1 MFASASQRSDAPVR
15 VWKSPPTGAPTPT
28 KRYSRQLVRLERGGT
43 GTLGLELRLQTPVL
57 YSFKRK
63 NAKTLIRVIGSTPK
77 DDRASVISLEHVI
90 ISLSLFGLRV
100 ESKQECVWIRTHRM
114 TSHEAADFLNHENIY
129 RAACVLGP
137 IKSVYYLENI
147 SISVSPPRSCRRR

>member
-100 ESKQECVWIRTHRM
+100 ESKCVWIRTHRM
-114 TSHEAADFLNHENIY
+114 TSHEAADFLKPRKY
-129 RAACVLGP
+129 LQGCLRTGP
-137 IKSVYYLENI
+137 HKKCILSGKYLDI
-147 SISVSPPRSCRRR
+147 CIAT